1 MPPRRR
7 QFASDNRSNICP
19 EAWAALAEANGAG
32 HAGSYGDDDW
42 TRRMTAAVRDVFETD
57 CDVHLVFGGIAANC
71 LALAALCQ
79 SHHAVICHELA
90 HVATD
95 EVNGPAFFT
104 GGARLLPVP
113 GTDGKLTPAAVAAV
127 ADART
132 DNRFPKPRVL
142 SLTQATEVGT
152 VYPPAEV
159 AALSDVARGRGMAV
173 HMDGARFANAVA
185 HLGCRPADLT
195 WRAGVDVLVFGGTK
209 NGLSAGELVVFF
221 DRAKSAEFAY
231 RAKQAG
237 QVASKMRLLSCQW
250 AALLEGDTW
259 LAHAAH
265 SDADGRPAGHGRV
278 AGGEGGLPG
287 AGERRLRRR
296 AAGRCRRPAG
306 PRLGPVCP
314 ARHRRAP
321 VPLLLGHDRGR
332 RRRRRRR
339 PAFGILTR
347 STRSPRHRRGPARP
361 TPA

>member
-1 MPPRRR
+1 MGPRPGGAGSGRVYTPGLMPPQHR

-19 EAWAALAEANGAG
+19 EAWAALAEANAAG

-79 SHHAVICHELA
+79 GHHAIVCHELA
-90 HVATD
+90 HVVTD

-127 ADART
+127 ADARP
-132 DNRFPKPRVL
+132 DGRFPKPRVL

-152 VYPPAEV
+152 VYAPAEV
-159 AALSDVARGRGMAV
+159 AALTDVARSRGMAV

-185 HLGCRPADLT
+185 GLGCRPADLT
-195 WRAGVDVLVFGGTK
+195 WRAGVDALVFGGTK

-221 DRAKSAEFAY
+221 DRGTSAEFAY

-250 AALLEGDTW
+250 AALLENDAW
-259 LAHAAH
+259 LAHAARANAMAARLATAL
-265 SDADGRPAGHGRV
+265 SAV
-278 AGGEGGLPG
+278 ATVVYPVQANAAYAAVPPPVAAALRDRGWDLYALPGTGGLRFLCSWDTTE
-287 AGERRLRRR
+287 ADVDAVVADLR
-296 AAGRCRRPAG
+296 A
-306 PRLGPVCP
+306 V
-314 ARHRRAP
+314 
-321 VPLLLGHDRGR
+321 
-332 RRRRRRR
+332 
-339 PAFGILTR
+339 
-347 STRSPRHRRGPARP
+347 S
-361 TPA
+361 